1 MKALVIGGAKSGY
14 GASLLLQKL
23 GYEVVL
29 VSRDDFK
36 GSEEL
41 EKLGIKVILDD
52 TETDAYDAYDLV
64 VKNPGIPNNHQLVKR
79 FDTVYNEIEI
89 AFNYHTKG
97 KYYAI
102 SGTNG
107 KTTTTTLLHEML
119 KRKSEEAILA
129 GNIGIALSEIIHNLG
144 NIPVDVA
151 LEISAFQMEGSPN
164 FAPEVYALL
173 NLTPD
178 HLDRFKDEETYY
190 KAKLTPIKKAKWFIR
205 NIDDKNI
212 ARLTTKDKHT
222 LDVSLSNEADIYI
235 QDEAGYFKETKLF
248 DLDILKVVGEHNI
261 FNALVASSMAY
272 LANVAIED
280 IRYVLSK
287 FKGVEHRLEYVDE
300 IDGVRYYNDSKATNP
315 ESTEVA
321 LKSFDDSVILLAGGY
336 DKKISFDLLKKYPV
350 KVAILYGDS
359 KYELA
364 KIFKNHILV
373 ENLEEAMKVAQE
385 KSSSGDVVLLSP
397 ACASYDQFESFEIR
411 GNLFKDIVKSLK

>member
-41 EKLGIKVILDD
+41 ENLGIKVILDD
-52 TETDAYDAYDLV
+52 TETDVYDAYDLV

-89 AFNYHTKG
+89 AFNHHTKG

-119 KRKSEEAILA
+119 KRKSEGALLA
-129 GNIGIALSEIIHNLG
+129 GNIGIALSEMIYKLG
-144 NIPVDVA
+144 NEPVDVA
-151 LEISAFQMEGSPN
+151 LEISAFQMEGAPN

-178 HLDRFKDEETYY
+178 HLDRFKDEESYY

-205 NIDDKNI
+205 NLDDKNI
-212 ARLTTKDKHT
+212 ARLTIKDEHT
-222 LDVSLSNEADIYI
+222 LDVSLSNDADIYI
-235 QDEAGYFKETKLF
+235 QDEAGYIKETKLF

-272 LANVAIED
+272 LANVVIED
-280 IRYVLSK
+280 IRYVLSN

-321 LKSFDDSVILLAGGY
+321 LKSFDQSVILLAGGY
-336 DKKISFDLLKKYPV
+336 DKKISFDLLKDYPI
-350 KVAILYGDS
+350 KLAILYGES
-359 KYELA
+359 KYQLA
-364 KIFKNHILV
+364 KIFKNYILV

-385 KSSSGDVVLLSP
+385 KSTKGDVVLLSP
-397 ACASYDQFESFEIR
+397 ACASYDQFENFETR

>member
-23 GYEVVL
+23 GYSVVL
-29 VSRDDFK
+29 VSRDDFE
-36 GSEEL
+36 GSKEL
-41 EKLGIKVILDD
+41 EKLGVKVILDD
-52 TETDAYDAYDLV
+52 SDTDAYDAYDLV
-64 VKNPGIPNNHQLVKR
+64 IKNPGIPNYHQLVKR

-97 KYYAI
+97 RYYAI

-119 KRKSEEAILA
+119 KRKSEEALLA
-129 GNIGIALSEIIHNLG
+129 GNIGIALSEMIYKLG
-144 NIPVDVA
+144 NEPVDVA

-178 HLDRFKDEETYY
+178 HLDRFKDEESYY
-190 KAKLTPIKKAKWFIR
+190 KAKLTPIKKSKWFIR
-205 NIDDKNI
+205 NIDDENI
-212 ARLTTKDKHT
+212 VRLTTKDEQT
-222 LDVSLSNEADIYI
+222 LDVSLSRKADIYI
-235 QDEAGYFKETKLF
+235 EDNAGYFKGVKLF

-261 FNALVASSMAY
+261 LNALVASSMAY
-272 LANVAIED
+272 LANVSIKD
-280 IRYVLSK
+280 IRYVLSN
-287 FKGVEHRLEYVDE
+287 FKGVEHRLEYVEE

-321 LKSFDDSVILLAGGY
+321 LKSFDQSVILLAGGY
-336 DKKISFDLLKKYPV
+336 DKKISFDLLKDYPV
-350 KVAILYGDS
+350 KLAILYGES
-359 KYELA
+359 KYQLA
-364 KIFKNHILV
+364 KIFKNYILV

-385 KSSSGDVVLLSP
+385 KSTKGDVVLLSP
-397 ACASYDQFESFEIR
+397 ACASYDQFESFEKR